1 MGGQASQG
9 REDLGGT
16 HSIDQRSCGGRRA
29 VGPPSETQSAEVTN
43 PREGFTL
50 VLAGGGIPAVA
61 YHAGALLAMNE
72 VGLDPRRADLVIGT
86 SAGALVGAFLR
97 SGCPL
102 PELARAACGASVL
115 DGGPVARHAWRSAPE
130 LFARGL
136 GASWVIGRSLVRMP
150 WPAPPAA
157 LGRIFPGALA
167 VARSTENIDGLP
179 QAWPADP
186 FWAVGMDLVSG
197 QRVVLGRHS
206 ADASEPLGRA
216 VLASTAVP
224 GVFAPV
230 RFGGRV
236 LVDGGVH
243 SVSNLDLAALH
254 PSHVVVCVSPLAFDP
269 DEPPGVFARI
279 VRAKVQSDL
288 NREARR
294 LRGGHNRHVVL
305 LRPGGDQLRRI
316 PLNFLR
322 SEGLETIQH
331 EAYQRTLTQLQQPHA
346 VEAIAKASAMTH
358 PSACNP
364 PRAGGASH
372 WATEA
377 RSNWV
382 TSATSPLLDIPSSC
396 VV

>member
-9 REDLGGT
+9 REDLAGT
-16 HSIDQRSCGGRRA
+16 HSIDQRSSRGRRA
-29 VGPPSETQSAEVTN
+29 VGAPTQAQSAEVTN

-50 VLAGGGIPAVA
+50 VLAGGGISGVA

-72 VGLDPRRADLVIGT
+72 VGLDPNRAHLVIGT

-115 DGGPVARHAWRSAPE
+115 DGGSVARPAWRSAPE
-130 LFARGL
+130 LFVRGL
-136 GASWVIGRSLVRMP
+136 GAGWVIGRSLARIP
-150 WPAPPAA
+150 WPAPPAS
-157 LGRIFPGALA
+157 LGRMFPGALA

-186 FWAVGMDLVSG
+186 FWAVAMDLVSG
-197 QRVVLGRHS
+197 QRVVLGRNS
-206 ADASEPLGRA
+206 AEASEPLGRA

-230 RFGGRV
+230 RIGGRV

-254 PSHVVVCVSPLAFDP
+254 PSRVVVCVSPLAFDP
-269 DEPPGVFARI
+269 DEPPGVLARI

-288 NREARR
+288 NCEARR
-294 LRGGHNRHVVL
+294 LRGSHDRHVVL
-305 LRPGGDQLRRI
+305 LRPGGDLLRRI
-316 PLNFLR
+316 PLNFLS
-322 SEGLETIQH
+322 SEGLDAIQH
-331 EAYQRTLTQLQQPHA
+331 EAYQRTLTQLQQPDA
-346 VEAIAKASAMTH
+346 AEAIANATAMPH
-358 PSACNP
+358 PSA
-364 PRAGGASH
+364 
-372 WATEA
+372 
-377 RSNWV
+377 
-382 TSATSPLLDIPSSC
+382 
-396 VV
+396 

>member
-1 MGGQASQG
+1 VSTL
-9 REDLGGT
+9 ECLGHHT
-16 HSIDQRSCGGRRA
+16 RRPLNKA
-29 VGPPSETQSAEVTN
+29 QSAEATN
-43 PREGFTL
+43 PGEGFTL
-50 VLAGGGIPAVA
+50 VLAGGGISGIA
-61 YHAGALLAMNE
+61 YHAGALLAMKE
-72 VGLDPRRADLVIGT
+72 AGLDPRRADLVIGT

-115 DGGPVARHAWRSAPE
+115 EGGPVARHAWRSAPE
-130 LFARGL
+130 LLARGL
-136 GASWVIGRSLVRMP
+136 GAGWVIGRSLVRTP

-179 QAWPADP
+179 QEWPADP
-186 FWAVGMDLVSG
+186 FWAVGLDLVSG
-197 QRVVLGRHS
+197 QRVVLGRNPE
-206 ADASEPLGRA
+206 DASEPLGRA

-230 RFGGRV
+230 RFGTRV

-254 PSHVVVCVSPLAFDP
+254 TSRVVVCVSPLAFDP
-269 DEPPGVFARI
+269 DEPPGCLARI

-294 LRGGHNRHVVL
+294 LRGIHNRHVVL
-305 LRPGGDQLRRI
+305 LRPGKNQLRRI

-331 EAYQRTLTQLQQPHA
+331 EAYQRTLTQLQQPHG
-346 VEAIAKASAMTH
+346 VEAIARASAMTH
-358 PSACNP
+358 PRASNP
-364 PRAGGASH
+364 RRAGAPAAGL
-372 WATEA
+372 
-377 RSNWV
+377 R
-382 TSATSPLLDIPSSC
+382 
-396 VV
+396 